1 MNKDNNVLQD
11 ELQKKQEIN
20 SADQEQVSEHEE
32 EIKKLRDLLIR
43 EKAEN
48 ENLRKRFRKELEDA
62 HKFAI
67 TNFAKAIIEQ
77 LEDLFRALD
86 SVDQGACAS
95 HKEFKI
101 LFEGVEMSKNNMLKN
116 FGDFDI
122 RRIYPLNEMFD
133 HDLHQAISQVADN
146 SKEPGTIINVVQ
158 AGYAIKDR
166 LLRPAIVIVS
176 KKEE

>member
-1 MNKDNNVLQD
+1 MDKDNNVLQD
-11 ELQKKQEIN
+11 ELQENQSIN
-20 SADQEQVSEHEE
+20 SADQGRVSEQEE

-86 SVDQGACAS
+86 NVDQGLCAS
-95 HKEFKI
+95 HKEFKT

-122 RRIYPLNEMFD
+122 RRINPLNEMFD
-133 HDLHQAISQVADN
+133 HDLHQAISQVVDN
-146 SKEPGTIINVVQ
+146 SKEPGTVVNVVQ
-158 AGYAIKDR
+158 AGYIIKDR

>member
-1 MNKDNNVLQD
+1 MDKDNNVLQD
-11 ELQKKQEIN
+11 ELQENQSIN
-20 SADQEQVSEHEE
+20 SADQGRVSEQEE

-86 SVDQGACAS
+86 NVDQGSCAS
-95 HKEFKI
+95 HKEFKT

-122 RRIYPLNEMFD
+122 RRINPLNEMFD
-133 HDLHQAISQVADN
+133 HDLHQAISQVVDN
-146 SKEPGTIINVVQ
+146 SKEPGTVVNVVQ
-158 AGYAIKDR
+158 AGYIIKDR